1 MLDMELLVS
10 PSSPDLAC
18 FTIKYGVKMS
28 HPWMYGNRCA
38 PAFREGVNSFLLVAE
53 ANKSKQGFMCCPCLK
68 CKNEKDYS
76 CSRDIKSH
84 LLRFGFM
91 SSYNVWTKHGEEG
104 VMMEDG
110 DEEEDNDDQYRSMF
124 SECND
129 TAMDDNEEEGGEEQ
143 ASDDPVDD
151 DLRRAI
157 SDARRDCGTDK
168 ERLQFDKMLEDHH
181 KLLYPGT
188 APLLL
193 CLVPSTGVV
202 RYMLYLI
209 EQCVHRRILILPTAL
224 VPVAA
229 TNRDKRLPK
238 FPTPPPSPPSPPRAP
253 PAPPPPPLRLRPP
266 PPPLRLRPP
275 PQPPSPSSSDAPP
288 ASAAPPRRRP
298 LPLRRAAGLDLPRAP
313 PRRRTAGLC
322 RAISLAISL
331 GSHRR

>member
-1 MLDMELLVS
+1 MASYSVPPDFRMPEDGAARGGVPILLLPVGHMLDVVLVTLIDEQRSGTAPTTRRTGRFFVFGMSRNSLDRRSSPPQRTTPPPPAAGGEAVSTPTGGFKQIPDINTQEIQEIGKSGLWLSTQGKRAMGSSSSGLSGMQQLVS
-10 PSSPDLAC
+10 GMNYKLRINAVNGDGKEGMYRAE
-18 FTIKYGVKMS
+18 MS

-124 SECND
+124 SECDD
-129 TAMDDNEEEGGEEQ
+129 TAMDDNEEEGGEEH

-168 ERLQFDKMLEDHH
+168 ERLQFDKMLEDHQQIV
-181 KLLYPGT
+181 
-188 APLLL
+188 
-193 CLVPSTGVV
+193 VP
-202 RYMLYLI
+202 
-209 EQCVHRRILILPTAL
+209 
-224 VPVAA
+224 
-229 TNRDKRLPK
+229 RL
-238 FPTPPPSPPSPPRAP
+238 
-253 PAPPPPPLRLRPP
+253 
-266 PPPLRLRPP
+266 
-275 PQPPSPSSSDAPP
+275 
-288 ASAAPPRRRP
+288 
-298 LPLRRAAGLDLPRAP
+298 
-313 PRRRTAGLC
+313 
-322 RAISLAISL
+322 
-331 GSHRR
+331 

>member
-1 MLDMELLVS
+1 MSWDRLRLPQRFASIVDGHEPHHGVMHVS
-10 PSSPDLAC
+10 GGATGLWPAEVVFDGEGRMFPHNGWRHFAR
-18 FTIKYGVKMS
+18 S
-28 HPWMYGNRCA
+28 HAIDVGH
-38 PAFREGVNSFLLVAE
+38 FVVFKEGVNSFLLVAE

-124 SECND
+124 SECDD
-129 TAMDDNEEEGGEEQ
+129 TATNDNEEEGGEEQ

-181 KLLYPGT
+181 KLLYPG
-188 APLLL
+188 
-193 CLVPSTGVV
+193 CEDG
-202 RYMLYLI
+202 
-209 EQCVHRRILILPTAL
+209 HR
-224 VPVAA
+224 
-229 TNRDKRLPK
+229 K
-238 FPTPPPSPPSPPRAP
+238 
-253 PAPPPPPLRLRPP
+253 
-266 PPPLRLRPP
+266 
-275 PQPPSPSSSDAPP
+275 
-288 ASAAPPRRRP
+288 
-298 LPLRRAAGLDLPRAP
+298 
-313 PRRRTAGLC
+313 
-322 RAISLAISL
+322 L
-331 GSHRR
+331 GSYWNC